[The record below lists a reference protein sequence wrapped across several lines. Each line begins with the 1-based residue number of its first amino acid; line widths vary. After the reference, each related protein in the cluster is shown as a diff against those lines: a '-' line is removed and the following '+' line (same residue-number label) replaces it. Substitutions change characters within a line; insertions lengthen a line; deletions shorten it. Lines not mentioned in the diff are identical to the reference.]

1 MTIFTSFDVNNCFG
15 GTTHNTA
22 SVMVTRVCG
31 GGGGGVDMRAND
43 PLYKIKSFKRTL
55 HYL

>member
-22 SVMVTRVCG
+22 SVMITRVC

-43 PLYKIKSFKRTL
+43 QLYKIKSFKRTL

>member
-1 MTIFTSFDVNNCFG
+1 MTIFISFDVNNCFG

-31 GGGGGVDMRAND
+31 GGGGVDMRAND
-43 PLYKIKSFKRTL
+43 QLYKIKSFKRTL
-55 HYL
+55 PYL